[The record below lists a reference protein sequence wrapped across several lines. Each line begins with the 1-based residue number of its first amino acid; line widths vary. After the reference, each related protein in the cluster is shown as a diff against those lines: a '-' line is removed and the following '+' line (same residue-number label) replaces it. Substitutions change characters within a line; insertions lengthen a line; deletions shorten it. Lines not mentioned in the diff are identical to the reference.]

1 MYMEALRAIARNDG
15 PESVHVAAYELREF
29 MNALPQA
36 LDLPL
41 ESYEQLREKVQTF
54 VASWQ
59 KKSKESACLRDG
71 SWGGIIDIALRDL
84 LTSIGVLVSWVEAQI
99 PTRSAEAKLVLEK
112 LSPTDRPLPSPL
124 MTMRTNDWSGLLN
137 YFNNCTH
144 HNSEPDPVEFKQNVE
159 RLEIFLL
166 EHLEPRTFEDQAEI
180 ESLIAEVEADDDR

>member
-1 MYMEALRAIARNDG
+1 
-15 PESVHVAAYELREF
+15 

-41 ESYEQLREKVQTF
+41 VRYEQLRGKLQTF

-59 KKSKESACLRDG
+59 EKSKRSACLSNG
-71 SWGGIIDIALRDL
+71 SWGGIVDNALRDL
-84 LTSIGVLVSWVEAQI
+84 LTRIGVFVSWVDAEI
-99 PTRSAEAKLVLEK
+99 PTRTAEATLVLEK
-112 LSPTDRPLPSPL
+112 LSPTDRPLPSAL
-124 MTMRTNDWSGLLN
+124 MTMRTNDWSELLK

-144 HNSEPDPVEFKQNVE
+144 HNSVPDPVEFRQNVE